1 MSFKWGMGRLQ
12 PNRGEVGS
20 MPQRLHVEAAPT
32 NEEQL
37 WGALE
42 DEFDWGQRSAALVVL
57 LMGVLTGFVIGF
69 LAGVWL

>member
-1 MSFKWGMGRLQ
+1 
-12 PNRGEVGS
+12 

-32 NEEQL
+32 NEEKL